1 MLRLVSGSSS
11 TEVKFDQLEDLYILI
26 PPGED
31 FDLFIDDI
39 VRLREE
45 IADIDQ
51 QLSEKRTKLKS
62 RFLQLYESEKT

>member
-11 TEVKFDQLEDLYILI
+11 TEVKFDQLEDLYIPI

-51 QLSEKRTKLKS
+51 QLSEKHTKLKS
-62 RFLQLYESEKT
+62 RFLQLYESEKP